1 MREINPSQIG
11 LSTELK
17 CQSFLIEQGWNVLV
31 PLGNYQKYD
40 IVIERDNKFYRI
52 QIKHAM
58 EQETGFLVRTK
69 YEVRDNG
76 KTKKQAYQE
85 GDIDYFMTEFK
96 GKYYLFPIFGT
107 TETRFWTVPPRLS
120 NCKVAQDFLAEG
132 VLKSL

>member
-17 CQSFLIEQGWNVLV
+17 CQNFLIEQGWNVLI

-52 QIKHAM
+52 QVKHAM

-76 KTKKQAYQE
+76 KTKKQAYQV
-85 GDIDYFMTEFK
+85 
-96 GKYYLFPIFGT
+96 FGT

-132 VLKSL
+132 VLESL

>member
-1 MREINPSQIG
+1 MQELNPSQIG
-11 LSTELK
+11 ITTELK
-17 CQSFLIEQGWNVLV
+17 CQIFLIEQGWNVAI

-40 IVIERDNKFYRI
+40 MIIEKANKFYRI
-52 QIKHAM
+52 QVKHAM

-96 GKYYLFPIFGT
+96 GKYYMFPIFGT
-107 TETRFWTVPPRLS
+107 TETRF
-120 NCKVAQDFLAEG
+120 
-132 VLKSL
+132 

>member
-1 MREINPSQIG
+1 
-11 LSTELK
+11 
-17 CQSFLIEQGWNVLV
+17 
-31 PLGNYQKYD
+31 
-40 IVIERDNKFYRI
+40 
-52 QIKHAM
+52 M

-132 VLKSL
+132 VLESL